1 MNVRYRRMQ
10 LKDVVKFVEHLAAH
24 PVLGPRYGSLIEDLP
39 SALNRALGRDSMAA
53 VVFEEFQGS
62 TIRFIGAGIAVF
74 VSDNFLREVKTTP
87 LFWIGPELVKR
98 IGRGK
103 SPLLSD
109 TEVRDANSTAGLNL
123 VVWQDSSYPEDM
135 RRAEV
140 GTVTMVAFEESYRG
154 FRLREII
161 AHADC
166 LEHLLIM
173 RNAGGLYFD
182 RAKGRYGKFP
192 EVSAKDFSDEPRNV
206 GMPRDL
212 ALTHGASWV
221 GSLFLYAPPQF
232 GFSRAEQRLL
242 GAALAGGTDEELS
255 DGLGVSLFSVKKTWR
270 MIYDRVAQ
278 CMPELVPGNARGDAE
293 TQGRGKQKKQTL
305 LAYLREHPEELRP
318 VSRKLLRQHA
328 ARERSLSKSES
339 VPEADA

>member
-1 MNVRYRRMQ
+1 MQ
-10 LKDVVKFVEHLAAH
+10 QEDVSKFVEHLAAH

-39 SALNRALGRDSMAA
+39 SALSSALGRDSMAA

-62 TIRFIGAGIAVF
+62 TIRFIGAGIAVL
-74 VSDNFLREVKTTP
+74 VSDNFLGEVKTTP
-87 LFWIGPELVKR
+87 SFWIGPELVKR
-98 IGRGK
+98 IRRGK

-109 TEVRDANSTAGLNL
+109 TEVRDANSTEGLNL

-161 AHADC
+161 AQADC

-182 RAKGRYGKFP
+182 RAKGRYGNFP
-192 EVSAKDFSDEPRNV
+192 EVGAEDFSDQPRNV

-221 GSLFLYAPPQF
+221 GSLFLYAPPQI

-242 GAALAGGTDEELS
+242 AAALAGGTDGELS
-255 DGLGVSLFSVKKTWR
+255 DKLGISLFAVKKTWR
-270 MIYDRVAQ
+270 MIYDRVAD
-278 CMPELVPGNARGDAE
+278 CLPELVPGNLRGDVE
-293 TQGRGKQKKQTL
+293 TQGRGKQKKQRL
-305 LAYLREHPEELRP
+305 LDYIREHPEELRP
-318 VSRKLLRQHA
+318 VSRRLLRQDA
-328 ARERSLSKSES
+328 ARSCSRSRSES
-339 VPEADA
+339 VSEADA